1 MVVQKEISS
10 FCGMG
15 VDVDLGVGDSELP
28 QVGIGSESFVVR
40 TMCHRYFLV
49 PCGVVLIVVL
59 GLRLFGKRNRSVVG
73 DSGSVLY

>member
-1 MVVQKEISS
+1 
-10 FCGMG
+10 MG
-15 VDVDLGVGDSELP
+15 VDVDLDVGDSELQ

-40 TMCHRYFLV
+40 TMCHRCSLV
-49 PCGVVLIVVL
+49 PCGVVPTVFL